1 MMKTSKNKT
10 SKNTR
15 AAAAAAAATTSLK
28 KRPRAE
34 VDSSE
39 DSEEDSGEEAL
50 NSLKALAA
58 AVSEGDC
65 TAAPAAAA
73 ATQALTPGLSPTFGS
88 ASAAENSAPPGPVS
102 ASPAGPV
109 SVFPA
114 PTPASANQARTPG
127 LCPTFGSVSAAPP
140 ALASTVRALA
150 PAIASRSSPYL
161 PWSPL
166 MSPNTAIAMEDLLQF
181 ELFREE
187 QGTVQDAE
195 ADAEA
200 AVAAFQVATSQGFSE
215 QSARDALKNLEVHK
229 TLEVESF
236 LEGQEGE
243 QQPLFVHVPVVY
255 TPDQGNRPY
264 KDSPIPYINAA
275 FFRQAI
281 RSVNC
286 MFYTT
291 Q

>member
-1 MMKTSKNKT
+1 
-10 SKNTR
+10 
-15 AAAAAAAATTSLK
+15 
-28 KRPRAE
+28 
-34 VDSSE
+34 
-39 DSEEDSGEEAL
+39 
-50 NSLKALAA
+50 
-58 AVSEGDC
+58 
-65 TAAPAAAA
+65 
-73 ATQALTPGLSPTFGS
+73 
-88 ASAAENSAPPGPVS
+88 
-102 ASPAGPV
+102 
-109 SVFPA
+109 
-114 PTPASANQARTPG
+114 
-127 LCPTFGSVSAAPP
+127 
-140 ALASTVRALA
+140 
-150 PAIASRSSPYL
+150 
-161 PWSPL
+161 
-166 MSPNTAIAMEDLLQF
+166 MEDLLQF